1 MVDIL
6 EAARYLVYL
15 SYQEDRHSLT
25 PLKLQKILYLSQG
38 WSFVWDNKAL
48 FPEDFCAWEY
58 GPANEKVYETFKK
71 YGRSEISAAEGIP
84 GVVDKDARDTL
95 EAVWNE
101 YGKRTA
107 YDLVDLTCSQT
118 PWKNARADNIRI
130 TNACICTYF
139 RSTFLSWK

>member
-1 MVDIL
+1 MVNIL

-25 PLKLQKILYLSQG
+25 PLKLQKILYLAQG

-48 FPEDFCAWEY
+48 FPEYFCAWEY
-58 GPANEKVYETFKK
+58 GPVNEKVYETFKK
-71 YGRSEISAAEGIP
+71 YGRTEISAAEGIP
-84 GVVDKDARDTL
+84 DVADKDARDTL

-107 YDLVDLTCSQT
+107 YELANLTCSQA
-118 PWKNARADNIRI
+118 PWRDASADNTKI
-130 TNACICTYF
+130 TNACICAYF
-139 RSTFLSWK
+139 KSTFLS

>member
-1 MVDIL
+1 MVDVL

-25 PLKLQKILYLSQG
+25 PLKLQKILYLAQG
-38 WSFVWDNKAL
+38 WSFVWDNKEL

-71 YGRSEISAAEGIP
+71 YGRSEISASEGIP
-84 GVVDKDARDTL
+84 GVADKDARDTL

-101 YGKRTA
+101 YGKQTA
-107 YDLVDLTCSQT
+107 YELANLTCSQA
-118 PWKNARADNIRI
+118 PWRDASADNTKI
-130 TNACICTYF
+130 TNACICAYF
-139 RSTFLSWK
+139 KSTFLS